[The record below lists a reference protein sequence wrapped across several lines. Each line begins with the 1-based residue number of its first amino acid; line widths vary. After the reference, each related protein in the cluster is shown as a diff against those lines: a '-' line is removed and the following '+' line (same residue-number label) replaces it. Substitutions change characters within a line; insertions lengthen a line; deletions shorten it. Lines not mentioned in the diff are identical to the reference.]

1 MLQREAQANMKQ
13 HHASAFVF
21 LVLFGALG
29 FWASADLDAQRLPVF
44 PYTGGWLGAD
54 GAYSIPLRPDKSL
67 WLFGDTLVG
76 DPGTTLRAHYKAMVR
91 NSIGIGTCEPEKPC
105 TIHYYWRNPD
115 SAKPRSFFD
124 TGKDDVWYWPLDGYL
139 DGYLDGGTLYLS
151 LMVVRNRPGAS
162 SKDALGFEVVG
173 TKWAS
178 VTNLSAPPDR
188 WKISLRDMTGG
199 DMLPGVSIVANGSF
213 LLLYTHVTEAQGRG
227 YIALLRVPRNKIA
240 DPASH
245 WEYLGRDSKWRP
257 GTPHGD
263 ALHVIDQPISEMSVR
278 YHPQWKEWVA
288 ISAGPGATSNHI
300 VARIAGT
307 PLGPW
312 SDPINIF
319 QFLEM
324 TPDREIYDHD
334 TFCYAAKEHIEFEE
348 SNLVVTYACNSFSFE
363 KVINNMAIYRP
374 QVVVLQR
381 PQP

>member
-1 MLQREAQANMKQ
+1 MKQ
-13 HHASAFVF
+13 HIASAFVF
-21 LVLFGALG
+21 LALLRSMGFGAIH
-29 FWASADLDAQRLPVF
+29 AQCLPVF
-44 PYTGGWLGAD
+44 PYEQGWLGAD
-54 GAYSIPLRPDKSL
+54 GAYSIPLAANKSL
-67 WLFGDTLVG
+67 WLFGDTFVG
-76 DPGTTLRAHYKAMVR
+76 DSGTTLRAHYKAMVR
-91 NSIGIGTCEPEKPC
+91 NSIGISTCEPDKAC
-105 TIHYYWRNPD
+105 TIHYYWKNPD

-139 DGYLDGGTLYLS
+139 NGYLDGGTLYLS

-162 SKDALGFEVVG
+162 SKDPLGFEVDG
-173 TKWAS
+173 TKWVR
-178 VTNLSAPPDR
+178 VTNLSAAPDR

-199 DMLPGVSIVANGSF
+199 DMLPGVSIVADGRF
-213 LLLYTHVTEAQGRG
+213 LLFYTHVTEAQGRG
-227 YIALLRVPRNKIA
+227 YIALLRVPRNKIS

-288 ISAGPGATSNHI
+288 ISTGPGATSNHI

-312 SDPINIF
+312 SEPITIY
-319 QFLEM
+319 QFPEM
-324 TPDREIYDHD
+324 TQNFDRD
-334 TFCYAAKEHIEFEE
+334 TFCYAANEHIEFEE

-374 QVVVLQR
+374 QVLVLQR